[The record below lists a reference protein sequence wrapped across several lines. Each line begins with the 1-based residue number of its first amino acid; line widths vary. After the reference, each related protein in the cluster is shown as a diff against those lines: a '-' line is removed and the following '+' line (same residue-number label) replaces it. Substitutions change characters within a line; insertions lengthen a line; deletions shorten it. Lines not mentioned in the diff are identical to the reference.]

1 MTSSVRDKTAILAHE
16 RRRHTDSPS
25 LWIFAAITS
34 VSLHLLLF
42 FWFMRSSNGF
52 KPWFP
57 QQGETVVPIELIEIS
72 PIETSAETVSPKSSI
87 SAQESPSTSAP
98 EIAAP
103 TTSSNEDTEAINS
116 DASLLSE
123 SELKSESTTESK
135 VKPSQLSKSEG
146 EGKVE
151 TSQANTQNLLE
162 KTVST
167 PAFQPKPTPTIAAD
181 DLPWNRREEVVLEK
195 GQPLPTDL
203 PSIPSELPKVSEIEQ
218 GKIART
224 AEEIEPTPSE
234 KIADTAE
241 EIEPTPSE
249 KIADTAEEIEP
260 TPSEKI
266 ADTAEEIEPTPSEK
280 IADNPGKKG
289 LRVTFTPFNKTEIAQ
304 LVEEGRLTP
313 DGLPDVLAIHKGSNT
328 KNLDS
333 SYIFSDSQ
341 FEPVKLLASLVI
353 DHNGN
358 LEEAVVLEI
367 EPVSLPSKKSLYEQ
381 IVNDIFKN
389 DRFLPA
395 QNKDGT
401 KPELSNLFL
410 QITIEP
416 VSINAPTD

>member
-1 MTSSVRDKTAILAHE
+1 
-16 RRRHTDSPS
+16 
-25 LWIFAAITS
+25 
-34 VSLHLLLF
+34 
-42 FWFMRSSNGF
+42 MRSSNGF

-181 DLPWNRREEVVLEK
+181 DLPWNRREEVVLEQ

-218 GKIART
+218 GKIAR
-224 AEEIEPTPSE
+224 
-234 KIADTAE
+234 
-241 EIEPTPSE
+241 
-249 KIADTAEEIEP
+249 TAEEIEP

>member
-57 QQGETVVPIELIEIS
+57 QQGETGVPIELIEIS

-181 DLPWNRREEVVLEK
+181 DLPWNRREEVVLEQ

-218 GKIART
+218 G
-224 AEEIEPTPSE
+224 
-234 KIADTAE
+234 
-241 EIEPTPSE
+241 
-249 KIADTAEEIEP
+249 
-260 TPSEKI
+260 KI

-313 DGLPDVLAIHKGSNT
+313 DGLPDVLAIHRGSNT

>member
-249 KIADTAEEIEP
+249 KIAD
-260 TPSEKI
+260 
-266 ADTAEEIEPTPSEK
+266 
-280 IADNPGKKG
+280 NPGKKG

>member
-1 MTSSVRDKTAILAHE
+1 MSKSAESSLGFNMTSSVRDKTAILAHE

-181 DLPWNRREEVVLEK
+181 DLPWNRREEVVLEQA
-195 GQPLPTDL
+195 QPLPTDL

-218 GKIART
+218 GKIAR
-224 AEEIEPTPSE
+224 
-234 KIADTAE
+234 
-241 EIEPTPSE
+241 
-249 KIADTAEEIEP
+249 TAEEIEP

>member
-181 DLPWNRREEVVLEK
+181 DLPWNRREEVVLEQ

-218 GKIART
+218 G
-224 AEEIEPTPSE
+224 
-234 KIADTAE
+234 
-241 EIEPTPSE
+241 
-249 KIADTAEEIEP
+249 
-260 TPSEKI
+260 KI

>member
-1 MTSSVRDKTAILAHE
+1 MSKSAESSLGFNMTSSVRDKTAILAHE

-181 DLPWNRREEVVLEK
+181 DLPWNRREEVVLEQ

-218 GKIART
+218 GKIAR
-224 AEEIEPTPSE
+224 
-234 KIADTAE
+234 
-241 EIEPTPSE
+241 
-249 KIADTAEEIEP
+249 TAEEIEP

>member
-181 DLPWNRREEVVLEK
+181 DLPWNRREEVVLEQ

-218 GKIART
+218 GKIAR
-224 AEEIEPTPSE
+224 
-234 KIADTAE
+234 
-241 EIEPTPSE
+241 
-249 KIADTAEEIEP
+249 TAEEIEP

>member
-1 MTSSVRDKTAILAHE
+1 MSKSAESSLGFNMTSSVRDKTAILAHE

-181 DLPWNRREEVVLEK
+181 DLPWNRREEVVLEQ

-218 GKIART
+218 G
-224 AEEIEPTPSE
+224 
-234 KIADTAE
+234 
-241 EIEPTPSE
+241 
-249 KIADTAEEIEP
+249 
-260 TPSEKI
+260 KI

>member
-1 MTSSVRDKTAILAHE
+1 MSKSAESSLGFNMTSSVRDKTAILAHE

-57 QQGETVVPIELIEIS
+57 QQGETGVPIELIEIS

-181 DLPWNRREEVVLEK
+181 DLPWNRREEVVLEQ

-218 GKIART
+218 G
-224 AEEIEPTPSE
+224 
-234 KIADTAE
+234 
-241 EIEPTPSE
+241 

-313 DGLPDVLAIHKGSNT
+313 DGLPDVLAIHRGSNT